1 MQENRIK
8 NVQAIGLFLVGLGS
22 IITTLTYI
30 YNLLEYFSIVGM
42 IVFLIGIFYFWKS
55 EIMRKQ
61 NKHIIKQ

>member
-30 YNLLEYFSIVGM
+30 YSLLEYFSIVGM
-42 IVFLIGIFYFWKS
+42 IVFLIGTFYFWKS
-55 EIMRKQ
+55 EKMRRQ

>member
-30 YNLLEYFSIVGM
+30 YSLLEYFYIVGM
-42 IVFLIGIFYFWKS
+42 IVFLIGTFYFWKS
-55 EIMRKQ
+55 EIMRRQ